1 MECSLAFF
9 DKVVDI
15 WYKYLSELNQSSNI
29 RLGRRGLSHIIPY
42 IMFVIV
48 IVFVILSDGI
58 AEVPVTARGNDL
70 IRTDEQVILAAALE
84 CQLKLKSL

>member
-29 RLGRRGLSHIIPY
+29 RLGRRGLSHK
-42 IMFVIV
+42 MFVIV

-58 AEVPVTARGNDL
+58 AEGPVTARGNDL

>member
-1 MECSLAFF
+1 
-9 DKVVDI
+9 
-15 WYKYLSELNQSSNI
+15 
-29 RLGRRGLSHIIPY
+29 
-42 IMFVIV
+42 MFAIV